1 MAIDMRRILN
11 PDLLIDDR
19 ATQVKTAAFVN

>member
-11 PDLLIDDR
+11 PDLLID
-19 ATQVKTAAFVN
+19 ATAPLKSKPRLS